1 MANLNE
7 TPSGERARIGFFG
20 VRNAGKS
27 SVVNAV
33 TGQELAIVSDT
44 LGTTTDTVVKSM
56 ELLPAGPVTIVDTP
70 GIDDAGELGELR
82 VRAAKRALRNCDVG
96 VLVVDATRG
105 LQPADEELVAEFAAR
120 AVPYVVA
127 LNKCDLL
134 DAEEIAGES
143 AAERFA
149 EGAASGSALFVS
161 AVTGAGIHELKERI
175 AVLAKERGTAK
186 RLIGDLIGPGDVV
199 VLVMPIDGSAPKGR
213 IILPQQM
220 TIRDILDTRATAFV
234 CQPDEL
240 AGVLA
245 SLTRPPQ
252 LVVTDSQ
259 AFEQVAAIVPR
270 DVPLTSFSILMM
282 RYKGELESSLHD
294 AAALSQLRAGQRVLV
309 CEGCTHHRQCGDIGT
324 VKMPA
329 WIRAHC
335 GQDVDFAFTSGGEF
349 PDDPS
354 DFACIVHCGGC
365 MLNDREMAHRME
377 VARQAGV
384 PFVNYGMAIAQMH
397 GILDRAM
404 EPFE

>member
-33 TGQELAIVSDT
+33 TGQDLAIVSDT

-70 GIDDAGELGELR
+70 GIDDVGELGQLR

-96 VLVVDATRG
+96 VLVVDVTRG
-105 LQPADEELVAEFAAR
+105 LQPADEELIAEFSAR
-120 AVPYVVA
+120 AVPYIIA

-134 DAEEIAGES
+134 DS
-143 AAERFA
+143 MDAAT
-149 EGAASGSALFVS
+149 SNDNALLVS

-175 AVLAKERGTAK
+175 AVLAKEHGTTK
-186 RLIGDLIGPGDVV
+186 RLIGDLIEPGDVV

-220 TIRDILDTRATAFV
+220 AIRDILDTHATAFV

-240 AGVLA
+240 AGTLA
-245 SLTRPPQ
+245 ALKSPPQ

-270 DVPLTSFSILMM
+270 DIPLTSFSILMM

-294 AAALSQLRAGQRVLV
+294 AAALSQLHAGQRVLI

-335 GQDVDFAFTSGGEF
+335 GQNADFAFTSGGEF
-349 PDDPS
+349 PDDLS
-354 DFACIVHCGGC
+354 DFACVVHCGGC
-365 MLNDREMAHRME
+365 MLNEREMAHRME
-377 VARQAGV
+377 VARQADV

>member
-96 VLVVDATRG
+96 VLVVDVTRG
-105 LQPADEELVAEFAAR
+105 LQPADEELIAEFSAR
-120 AVPYVVA
+120 AVPYVIA

-134 DAEEIAGES
+134 DEAGITDTDGKAD
-143 AAERFA
+143 AAEA
-149 EGAASGSALFVS
+149 NSNALLVS

-175 AVLAKERGTAK
+175 AALAKERGTAK
-186 RLIGDLIGPGDVV
+186 RLIGDLIEPGDVV

-220 TIRDILDTRATAFV
+220 AIRDILDTHATAFV

-240 AGVLA
+240 AGELA
-245 SLTRPPQ
+245 SLKHPPQ

-270 DVPLTSFSILMM
+270 DIPLTSFSILMM

-294 AAALSQLRAGQRVLV
+294 AAALSQLHAGQRVLV

-324 VKMPA
+324 VKMPT

-349 PDDPS
+349 PDDLS
-354 DFACIVHCGGC
+354 DFACVVHCGGC
-365 MLNDREMAHRME
+365 MLNEREMAHRME
-377 VARQAGV
+377 VARQASV
-384 PFVNYGMAIAQMH
+384 PFINYGMAIAQMH

>member
-96 VLVVDATRG
+96 VLVVDATCG

-134 DAEEIAGES
+134 DAEEIAGEG

-175 AVLAKERGTAK
+175 AVLAKDRGTAK

-220 TIRDILDTRATAFV
+220 TIRDILDTCATAFV

-349 PDDPS
+349 PDDLD
-354 DFACIVHCGGC
+354 DFACVVHCGGC
-365 MLNDREMAHRME
+365 MLNDREMAPRME
-377 VARQAGV
+377 VA
-384 PFVNYGMAIAQMH
+384 
-397 GILDRAM
+397 
-404 EPFE
+404 

>member
-33 TGQELAIVSDT
+33 TGQELAIVSNT

-96 VLVVDATRG
+96 VLVVDVTRG
-105 LQPADEELVAEFAAR
+105 LQPADEELIAEFSAR
-120 AVPYVVA
+120 AVPYIIA

-134 DAEEIAGES
+134 NEAGATDTGGKADTVDAINNT
-143 AAERFA
+143 
-149 EGAASGSALFVS
+149 LLVS

-175 AVLAKERGTAK
+175 AVLAKEHGTAK
-186 RLIGDLIGPGDVV
+186 RLIGDLIEPGDVV

-220 TIRDILDTRATAFV
+220 AIRDILDAHATAFV

-245 SLTRPPQ
+245 SLKRPPQ

-270 DVPLTSFSILMM
+270 NIPLTSFSILMM

-294 AAALSQLRAGQRVLV
+294 AAALSLLHAGQRVLV

-335 GQDVDFAFTSGGEF
+335 GQNVDFAFTSGGEF

-377 VARQAGV
+377 VARQANV

>member
-70 GIDDAGELGELR
+70 GIDDAGDLGKLR

-105 LQPADEELVAEFAAR
+105 LQPADEELVAEFKAR
-120 AVPYVVA
+120 AVPHVVA

-134 DAEEIAGES
+134 DGQGVASENSLERLAGD
-143 AAERFA
+143 
-149 EGAASGSALFVS
+149 GNALFVS

-175 AVLAKERGTAK
+175 AVLAKERGASK
-186 RLIGDLIGPGDVV
+186 RLIGDLIEPGGAV

-220 TIRDILDTRATAFV
+220 AIRDILDAHATALA

-240 AGVLA
+240 RGVLA
-245 SLTRPPQ
+245 SLKNPPQ

-259 AFEQVAAIVPR
+259 VFGQVAAIVPR

-282 RYKGELESSLHD
+282 RYKGELESSLRD
-294 AAALSQLRAGQRVLV
+294 AATLSQLRAGQRVLV

-329 WIRAHC
+329 WIRSYC
-335 GQDVDFAFTSGGEF
+335 GQDVGFAFTSGGEF
-349 PDDPS
+349 PDDLG
-354 DFACIVHCGGC
+354 DCACVVHCGGC
-365 MLNDREMAHRME
+365 MLNEREMGHRME